1 MPLDALN
8 LYDSTKEQI
17 PIANQSLIVIDF
29 ATLDLKQSQVDLFTQ
44 KKKERKKK
52 KAKAKKGRKK
62 RKKENS
68 NYWEKEYQNCK
79 ANKHELLLFIR
90 KPKSYK
96 LHSQSETC
104 SSHTTHIR
112 NVNSC

>member
-52 KAKAKKGRKK
+52 KQKQRKEGRKE
-62 RKKENS
+62 RKKIQIIGKRNTRIVKQTYI
-68 NYWEKEYQNCK
+68 NYY
-79 ANKHELLLFIR
+79 
-90 KPKSYK
+90 S
-96 LHSQSETC
+96 SSESLSPI
-104 SSHTTHIR
+104 SSTHKVRPAGLIQHTLEM
-112 NVNSC
+112 

>member
-8 LYDSTKEQI
+8 RYDSTKEQI

-52 KAKAKKGRKK
+52 SKSKERKEE
-62 RKKENS
+62 KKER
-68 NYWEKEYQNCK
+68 KFK
-79 ANKHELLLFIR
+79 LLGKGIPEL
-90 KPKSYK
+90 
-96 LHSQSETC
+96 
-104 SSHTTHIR
+104 
-112 NVNSC
+112 

>member
-1 MPLDALN
+1 MN
-8 LYDSTKEQI
+8 LYDSTKEPL

-52 KAKAKKGRKK
+52 EAKAKKGRKK

-79 ANKHELLLFIR
+79 AKKHELLFIR
-90 KPKSYK
+90 KHKSYE
-96 LHSQSETC
+96 LHSQSEIC
-104 SSHTTHIR
+104 SSQHTLEM
-112 NVNSC
+112 

>member
-52 KAKAKKGRKK
+52 KSKSKERKEE
-62 RKKENS
+62 KKER
-68 NYWEKEYQNCK
+68 KFK
-79 ANKHELLLFIR
+79 LLGKGIPEL
-90 KPKSYK
+90 
-96 LHSQSETC
+96 
-104 SSHTTHIR
+104 
-112 NVNSC
+112 

>member
-52 KAKAKKGRKK
+52 KRRSKSKERKEERKERKFKLLGKGIP
-62 RKKENS
+62 
-68 NYWEKEYQNCK
+68 
-79 ANKHELLLFIR
+79 EL
-90 KPKSYK
+90 
-96 LHSQSETC
+96 
-104 SSHTTHIR
+104 
-112 NVNSC
+112 